1 MYGACW
7 ACSSSAI
14 PSHFPWLSSSFTS
27 SLVANLV
34 TSFTSNW
41 STHTELSVVVDEI
54 LDKNY
59 LSRENTSSFPQ
70 TYLCRN
76 WCTTHAVLLRIP
88 VADLSLCANRLASTA
103 EAPKIAHKN
112 QPWKPFEIHSSQ
124 TLTISSILVLQIA
137 WYWYLALAFIDVQGN
152 YFGEYNCTSTKRP

>member
-7 ACSSSAI
+7 ACSSLASS
-14 PSHFPWLSSSFTS
+14 SHFSMASSSFTS
-27 SLVANLV
+27 SLIANLG

-41 STHTELSVVVDEI
+41 STHTKLSDVVDEI

-59 LSRENTSSFPQ
+59 LGRDNISSFPQ
-70 TYLCRN
+70 INLCRS
-76 WCTTHAVLLRIP
+76 WCTTHAVLLCIP
-88 VADLSLCANRLASTA
+88 VADLSLCANRLALTA

-112 QPWKPFEIHSSQ
+112 QPWNLFEIHSSQ
-124 TLTISSILVLQIA
+124 TLAITSILVLQIA

-152 YFGEYNCTSTKRP
+152 YFGEYNCISTKRP